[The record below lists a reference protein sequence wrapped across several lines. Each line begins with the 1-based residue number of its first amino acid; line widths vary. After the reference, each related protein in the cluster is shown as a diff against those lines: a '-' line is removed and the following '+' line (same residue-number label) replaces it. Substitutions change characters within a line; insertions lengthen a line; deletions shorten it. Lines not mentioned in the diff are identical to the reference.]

1 MGEMVSIATVDVRKM
16 KFNFEN
22 ILPDP
27 DSFWSA
33 EEVKTVMKAHN
44 RPMKRRV
51 PGAMS
56 KTEERFAELL
66 NEYARDKQIVS
77 YSFEPVTFKLA
88 EGVRYTPDFMAV
100 FADPT
105 RGVAFYEIKA
115 SEFHAS
121 GKSNQMNSLTKLKVC
136 ARTFPQ
142 FYFFKCYPR
151 KKSEGGA
158 WMIEPIKV

>member
-1 MGEMVSIATVDVRKM
+1 
-16 KFNFEN
+16 
-22 ILPDP
+22 
-27 DSFWSA
+27 
-33 EEVKTVMKAHN
+33 
-44 RPMKRRV
+44 MKRRV

-77 YSFEPVTFKLA
+77 YSFEPITFKLA

-151 KKSEGGA
+151 AKREGGS
-158 WMIEPIKV
+158 WVIESIKV

>member
-1 MGEMVSIATVDVRKM
+1 MR
-16 KFNFEN
+16 
-22 ILPDP
+22 
-27 DSFWSA
+27 
-33 EEVKTVMKAHN
+33 
-44 RPMKRRV
+44 RRV

-105 RGVAFYEIKA
+105 MGVAFYEIKA

-121 GKSNQMNSLTKLKVC
+121 GKSNQMNSLTKLKVA

>member
-1 MGEMVSIATVDVRKM
+1 
-16 KFNFEN
+16 
-22 ILPDP
+22 
-27 DSFWSA
+27 
-33 EEVKTVMKAHN
+33 MKAHN

-51 PGAMS
+51 PGVMS
-56 KTEERFAELL
+56 KTEALFAELL
-66 NEYARDKQIVS
+66 NEYQRDKQIVS
-77 YSFEPVTFKLA
+77 YAF

-105 RGVAFYEIKA
+105 MGVAFYEIKA

-121 GKSNQMNSLTKLKVC
+121 GKSNQMNSLTKLKVA

>member
-1 MGEMVSIATVDVRKM
+1 
-16 KFNFEN
+16 
-22 ILPDP
+22 
-27 DSFWSA
+27 
-33 EEVKTVMKAHN
+33 
-44 RPMKRRV
+44 MKRRV
-51 PGAMS
+51 PGVMS
-56 KTEERFAELL
+56 KTEALFAELL
-66 NEYARDKQIVS
+66 NEYQRDKQIVS

-158 WMIEPIKV
+158 WVIEPIKN

>member
-1 MGEMVSIATVDVRKM
+1 MQIATVDVRQ
-16 KFNFEN
+16 
-22 ILPDP
+22 
-27 DSFWSA
+27 
-33 EEVKTVMKAHN
+33 MKAHN
-44 RPMKRRV
+44 RPFRRV

-66 NEYARDKQIVS
+66 NEYQRDKQIVS

-121 GKSNQMNSLTKLKVC
+121 GKSNQMNSLTKLKVA

-142 FYFFKCYPR
+142 FYFSNVIHA
-151 KKSEGGA
+151 KKARGR
-158 WMIEPIKV
+158 VDDRTY

>member
-1 MGEMVSIATVDVRKM
+1 MQIATADVRQ
-16 KFNFEN
+16 
-22 ILPDP
+22 
-27 DSFWSA
+27 
-33 EEVKTVMKAHN
+33 MKAHN

-77 YSFEPVTFKLA
+77 YAFEPVTFKLA

-121 GKSNQMNSLTKLKVC
+121 GKSNQMNSLTKLKLC

-142 FYFFKCYPR
+142 F
-151 KKSEGGA
+151 
-158 WMIEPIKV
+158 

>member
-1 MGEMVSIATVDVRKM
+1 MGEMVQIATVDVR
-16 KFNFEN
+16 E
-22 ILPDP
+22 
-27 DSFWSA
+27 
-33 EEVKTVMKAHN
+33 MKAHN
-44 RPMKRRV
+44 RPFRRV

-56 KTEERFAELL
+56 KTEERFADLL
-66 NEYARDKQIVS
+66 NEYQRDKQIVS
-77 YSFEPVTFKLA
+77 YAFEPVTFKLA

-121 GKSNQMNSLTKLKVC
+121 GKSNQMNSLTKLKVA

-142 FYFFKCYPR
+142 FYFFKCQIQKLQQSQVEDKICFHQKLGLILMKVYLTMGILKMQ
-151 KKSEGGA
+151 KK
-158 WMIEPIKV
+158 

>member
-1 MGEMVSIATVDVRKM
+1 MGEMVQIATADVRK
-16 KFNFEN
+16 
-22 ILPDP
+22 
-27 DSFWSA
+27 
-33 EEVKTVMKAHN
+33 MKAHN
-44 RPMKRRV
+44 RPFRRV

-77 YSFEPVTFKLA
+77 YAFEPVTFKLA

-105 RGVAFYEIKA
+105 MGVAFYEIKA

-121 GKSNQMNSLTKLKVC
+121 GKSNQMNSLTKLKVA